1 MQDTALIPIAE
12 YLEAS
17 YRPDCDYV
25 DGRLV
30 ERNVGERDHSKIQ
43 GELFHYLRLRRR
55 ALGIHAFVEQRVQV
69 SPTRFRVPDV
79 CVVAGQEPAD
89 QIFHQPPLLC
99 VEILSRSDRRNDMQE
114 RIDDYLNFGVKYVWV
129 INPQARQAWVHT
141 TGGTHEVKDGILRT
155 ENPSLEVPLTD
166 LFAELD

>member
-1 MQDTALIPIAE
+1 MQGTALIPIAE

-30 ERNVGERDHSKIQ
+30 ERNVGERDHSEVQ
-43 GELFHYLRLRRR
+43 GELFHYLHTRRR

-79 CVVAGQEPAD
+79 CVIAGEKPAD
-89 QIFHQPPLLC
+89 QIFRVPPLLC
-99 VEILSRSDRRNDMQE
+99 VEILSRSDRRNDMRE
-114 RIDDYLNFGVKYVWV
+114 RINDYLNFGVKYVWV
-129 INPQARQAWVHT
+129 INPQTRQAWIHT
-141 TGGTHEVKDGILRT
+141 AEGAQEIKDGLLRT
-155 ENPSLEVPLTD
+155 QNPTLEVPLSD